1 VLRRVTGTVFRRN
14 GWPWTHE
21 KRLPLAQLLDVRA
34 ELPPPECVGEI
45 PCVHRSLLGRSLPRL
60 KLPLLILL
68 ALGRWVTSALA
79 VATDPRRPKCPASR
93 APPTGVTRLLAYEIS
108 HYQRT
113 ARPCSSYHNSSL
125 SSSFHETPRVL
136 SPCLFQS
143 YLGYALHFMSF
154 AHAMPLQLVFP
165 HSSVPVCMAGDSP
178 RCVGSGDLLCQLV
191 ADDKSYHCVRCPA
204 YYPKPLSRHRD
215 SPIASKSVDST
226 SWCL

>member
-125 SSSFHETPRVL
+125 SSSFHETPSVL
-136 SPCLFQS
+136 SPCLFQFIS
-143 YLGYALHFMSF
+143 RLRAPLHVIRARYATPISF
-154 AHAMPLQLVFP
+154 PP
-165 HSSVPVCMAGDSP
+165 
-178 RCVGSGDLLCQLV
+178 LLCARLYGWRFP
-191 ADDKSYHCVRCPA
+191 SLC
-204 YYPKPLSRHRD
+204 
-215 SPIASKSVDST
+215 
-226 SWCL
+226 W